1 MKEHMKPMMTLYMKR
16 RGFLTAPIIIAL
28 ISVRAFSAE
37 PPKAFSGTLDPFSY
51 CASVGTMDSPAG
63 GTGPSPVP
71 PALEPYL
78 PAALGMPAG
87 ATITVGSTFWR
98 CMDKSVYVC
107 AVGANLVCDRKAD
120 SAPTNV
126 GADNYCRDN
135 PDAAQVPAYATG
147 HNTVFAW
154 NCRAGRALRG
164 QPTGKLDRRGFRI
177 DIWHKLSPVP
187 RWES

>member
-1 MKEHMKPMMTLYMKR
+1 
-16 RGFLTAPIIIAL
+16 
-28 ISVRAFSAE
+28 
-37 PPKAFSGTLDPFSY
+37 
-51 CASVGTMDSPAG
+51 
-63 GTGPSPVP
+63 
-71 PALEPYL
+71 
-78 PAALGMPAG
+78 
-87 ATITVGSTFWR
+87 
-98 CMDKSVYVC
+98 MDKSVYVC

-187 RWES
+187 RLES